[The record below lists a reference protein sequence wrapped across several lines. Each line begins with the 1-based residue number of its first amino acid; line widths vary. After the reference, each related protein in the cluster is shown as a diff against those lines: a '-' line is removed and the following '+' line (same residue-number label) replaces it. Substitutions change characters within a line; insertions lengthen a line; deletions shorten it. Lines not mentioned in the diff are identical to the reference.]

1 MKRSP
6 SEDFLTFLLGGGLFA
21 AGLFL
26 FTSQVMVSSGYL
38 GGSIGGTEWGNRYI
52 GRIGGIVASLFP
64 MGSGQGFGLLMIPFG
79 IGIGLLVANTLK
91 KLGWLLI
98 LASSAALGAGILQ
111 SLLINFRPTSLF
123 NLLGMVA
130 LIASGSGLMLRSVR
144 SYEKDD
150 NPRSIKTNQEPHEKH
165 EELSKEFNDLKAKI
179 RKRRIGRRGDKTNH

>member
-1 MKRSP
+1 M
-6 SEDFLTFLLGGGLFA
+6 
-21 AGLFL
+21 
-26 FTSQVMVSSGYL
+26 
-38 GGSIGGTEWGNRYI
+38 
-52 GRIGGIVASLFP
+52 ASLFP

-150 NPRSIKTNQEPHEKH
+150 NSRSIETNQKPNKKH
-165 EELSKEFNDLKAKI
+165 KELTKEFNDLKAKI
-179 RKRRIGRRGDKTNH
+179 RKRRFGRRGNNTND